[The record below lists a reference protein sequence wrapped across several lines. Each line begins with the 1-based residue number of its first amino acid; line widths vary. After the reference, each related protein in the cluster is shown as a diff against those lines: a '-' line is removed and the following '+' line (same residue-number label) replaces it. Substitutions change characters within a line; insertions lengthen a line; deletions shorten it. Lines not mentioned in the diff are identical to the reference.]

1 MQSLEGNRRGNL
13 CSERVR
19 NMGEKDKERIDKS
32 NEQQNDERREAEV
45 IKGKEQRERLGQKDI
60 Y

>member
-19 NMGEKDKERIDKS
+19 NMGEKYKERIDKS

-45 IKGKEQRERLGQKDI
+45 IKGKEQRESDI